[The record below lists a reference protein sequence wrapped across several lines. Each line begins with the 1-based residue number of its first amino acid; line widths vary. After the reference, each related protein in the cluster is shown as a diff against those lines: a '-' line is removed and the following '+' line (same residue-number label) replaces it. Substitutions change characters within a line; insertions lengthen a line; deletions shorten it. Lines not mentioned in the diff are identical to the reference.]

1 MTSRNLLR
9 LTSLVLG
16 LAAHGVG
23 AAQSYE
29 EEPAHS
35 EPPAEQSDY
44 ADEITFAL
52 ERAGGVANAGCV
64 PYAKGEVNVTAQGSV
79 EVMDVTLEG
88 LPPDTEFAF
97 FVTQLPNPPFGLS
110 WYQGD
115 MKTDAYGRASAQFMG
130 RFNEE
135 TFIVAPG
142 AGAAPQ
148 PHGELDAA
156 ENPAT
161 KPIHTYHIG
170 VWFDSAYDAGEA
182 GCPDFVTPFSGAH
195 DAGLQVL
202 NTASFP
208 ELAGP
213 LSQLKP

>member
-9 LTSLVLG
+9 VASLVLG
-16 LAAHGVG
+16 LAAPGVSL
-23 AAQSYE
+23 AQYD
-29 EEPAHS
+29 EPADDESH
-35 EPPAEQSDY
+35 AESAY

-52 ERAGGVANAGCV
+52 QRSDGVDKAGCV
-64 PYAKGEVNVTAQGSV
+64 PYAKGEIKVKAEGSV

-88 LPPDTEFAF
+88 LPPYTEFAF

-115 MKTDAYGRASAQFMG
+115 MKTDAYGRASAQFKG
-130 RFNEE
+130 RFNAE

-142 AGAAPQ
+142 AGPAPQ
-148 PHGELDAA
+148 THGDLDAA

-170 VWFDSAYDAGEA
+170 IWFDSAYDASEA
-182 GCPDFVTPFSGAH
+182 GCSDFVTPFNGTH
-195 DAGLQVL
+195 DAGIQVL
-202 NTASFP
+202 NSANYP
-208 ELAGP
+208 DLAGP
-213 LSQLKP
+213 LSHLAP